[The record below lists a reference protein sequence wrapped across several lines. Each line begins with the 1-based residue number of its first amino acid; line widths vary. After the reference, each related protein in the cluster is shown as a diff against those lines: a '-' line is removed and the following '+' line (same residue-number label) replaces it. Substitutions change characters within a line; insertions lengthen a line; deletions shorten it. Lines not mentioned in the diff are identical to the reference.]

1 MSFQSRVARLAEWL
15 KTEGTGAALFVDVEG
30 RRDLSI
36 RYLTGHPADALLLV
50 LSNGKSILIPWDVN
64 LARRIATAAEILPY
78 TDYNRSLTT
87 AVGEIA
93 KSEKLEGPV
102 EVSAATP
109 HPVFEELQTQID
121 GCRFICRKSG
131 LDEVVGDY
139 RMVKDGDEIRSIERA
154 ADVTNELLE
163 LLEGFLTKSDSVS
176 EVDLALFREREAS
189 RRGFE
194 AMSCESLVAGSAR
207 SFGIHACPA
216 YTSAPFADRGMS
228 ILGLGVLVDGYP
240 SDVTVT
246 IVKGKPSA
254 KQEEMIRLVE
264 EAYEAA
270 VAAAAPGVETRELA
284 ALVDRRFAEHHYSMP
299 HSLGH
304 GLGLEVHEK
313 PYLRNKP
320 EVKTRL
326 EAGMVFTIEPGLYDA
341 EAGGVRLENDL
352 LVTPAGTRVLTTSR
366 ILRIR

>member
-15 KTEGTGAALFVDVEG
+15 KTEGTGAALFVDVQG

-176 EVDLALFREREAS
+176 EVDLALFLEREAL
-189 RRGFE
+189 RRGCEGMSFE
-194 AMSCESLVAGSAR
+194 WLVAGSAR
-207 SFGIHACPA
+207 SFGIHA
-216 YTSAPFADRGMS
+216 
-228 ILGLGVLVDGYP
+228 
-240 SDVTVT
+240 
-246 IVKGKPSA
+246 
-254 KQEEMIRLVE
+254 
-264 EAYEAA
+264 
-270 VAAAAPGVETRELA
+270 
-284 ALVDRRFAEHHYSMP
+284 
-299 HSLGH
+299 
-304 GLGLEVHEK
+304 
-313 PYLRNKP
+313 
-320 EVKTRL
+320 
-326 EAGMVFTIEPGLYDA
+326 FTA
-341 EAGGVRLENDL
+341 
-352 LVTPAGTRVLTTSR
+352 
-366 ILRIR
+366 